1 MFQVIIID
9 DNKLLADSLA
19 VLDIWDRMDMKVVDV
34 CYNGVTGKEA
44 ILRYRPD
51 LVLSDIRLPGMDGLE
66 LVGMIHD
73 CVPDTKVIFMS
84 AYSDFDYLRQAIQ
97 LRAEDYLLK
106 PFSTEELKKA
116 LANTAAGLRRTF
128 SRVSEVPSAES
139 KNPDAR
145 IQPIIN
151 YMRNRL
157 DSRLTAEDVAEAF
170 CMGTSKLDRL
180 IKEYTGA
187 GFRELRIKLCI
198 EKAKELLMDVRLS
211 VEEVASLVG
220 YKNYVT
226 FYRAFSRECGCAPSE
241 YRDKLLKKLS
251 DSEERP

>member
-19 VLDIWDRMDMKVVDV
+19 VLDVWDRMDMKVVDV

-66 LVGMIHD
+66 LVGMVHD

-116 LANTAAGLRRTF
+116 LANTATGLRRTL
-128 SRVSEVPSAES
+128 SQVSESLLAES
-139 KNPDAR
+139 KNPDAG

-180 IKEYTGA
+180 IKECTGA

-198 EKAKELLMDVRLS
+198 EKAQELLMDVRLS

-241 YRDKLLKKLS
+241 YRDKLLKKPS
-251 DSEERP
+251 DSEACQ

>member
-1 MFQVIIID
+1 MFRVIIID

-34 CYNGVTGKEA
+34 CYNGVTGKES
-44 ILRYRPD
+44 ILRHRPD
-51 LVLSDIRLPGMDGLE
+51 VILSDIRLPGMDGLE
-66 LVGMIHD
+66 LVSMIHD
-73 CVPDTKVIFMS
+73 CVPGAKVIFMS

-116 LANTAAGLRRTF
+116 LSNTVTGLRKFR
-128 SRVSEVPSAES
+128 SQVSETPVAEGQS
-139 KNPDAR
+139 PDTV

-180 IKEYTGA
+180 IKECTGA
-187 GFRELRIKLCI
+187 GFRELRIALCI

-241 YRDKLLKKLS
+241 YRDKILKKLS
-251 DSEERP
+251 DSEVCQ

>member
-1 MFQVIIID
+1 MFRVIIID
-9 DNKLLADSLA
+9 DNKSLADSLA

-44 ILRYRPD
+44 ILRHRPD
-51 LVLSDIRLPGMDGLE
+51 VILSDIRLPGMDGLE
-66 LVGMIHD
+66 LVSMIHD
-73 CVPDTKVIFMS
+73 CVPDAKVIFMS

-116 LANTAAGLRRTF
+116 LAHTASDLRKSL
-128 SRVSEVPSAES
+128 SRVSEASVAEGQ
-139 KNPDAR
+139 NPDTV

-180 IKEYTGA
+180 IKECTGA

-251 DSEERP
+251 DSEARQ